1 MAVFAILAVA
11 LIASAIG
18 VISAR
23 NPVHSVVALL
33 ANFAALAVLY
43 LTLSGEFLAMIQIIV
58 YSGAILILFIFV
70 IALLGAGTSIEAPGP
85 NRLTKLT
92 LPALIV
98 GALALVALGYG
109 LLRAQIPSGGG
120 MLGAAT
126 VLPVSRGEI
135 PAVTIT
141 PGAEGAFG
149 SVADFGRALF
159 TTYLL
164 PFELT
169 AFVLL
174 VAVIGVV
181 VLAGAAVPERRR
193 KAAEREAIA
202 KPERPMGATR

>member
-1 MAVFAILAVA
+1 MLIFAILAVA

-18 VISAR
+18 VITAK

-58 YSGAILILFIFV
+58 YSGAILILFVFV
-70 IALLGAGTSIEAPGP
+70 IALLGAGTIVGDLEP
-85 NRLTKLT
+85 NRLAKVATPTVIVGSL
-92 LPALIV
+92 ALIV
-98 GALALVALGYG
+98 LGYA
-109 LLRAQIPSGGG
+109 LLHAQNPSGGG

-126 VLPVSRGEI
+126 ILPGSQNQI

-174 VAVIGVV
+174 IAVIGVV
-181 VLAGAAVPERRR
+181 VLAGGGAPERR
-193 KAAEREAIA
+193 KAAAREPIA
-202 KPERPMGATR
+202 KPERRVEATR